1 MDRYKFV
8 QHTRKDGC
16 IEVIAISTFAGKP
29 VRGKAICASDDTFNL
44 EKGKKLAA
52 ARCNAKVAEKRY
64 RRAKGKIAEAETQ
77 VKYATRFYDKMR
89 HYYEDS
95 WVALNNAR
103 RDVQNVVDEL

>member
-1 MDRYKFV
+1 MKYSLDKYRFYQAGNK
-8 QHTRKDGC
+8 
-16 IEVIAISTFAGKP
+16 VIAVSTYAGKA
-29 VRGKAICASDDTFNL
+29 VRGVAKTDPSDEFDF

-77 VKYATRFYDKMR
+77 VKDATRFYDKMR

-95 WVALNNAR
+95 WVALNSAR
-103 RDVQNVVDEL
+103 KDVQNIVDEL